1 MKTVIYL
8 DVLLLVN
15 FLVAYLL
22 LRAVGFLCGA
32 PPGFLRTCAGAVPAA
47 LSTLI
52 LLAPPMPAAACILYQ
67 AVSAAGICR
76 AAFPFRGWRGF
87 ARQTVW
93 YFLLNM
99 GLAGAVLLA
108 LSRDLPLGVQTNNL
122 AVYWA
127 VSPTL
132 LVGSAAGVYFVLRL
146 VLALFGAPK
155 DTENWQLRLSL
166 NGANAPPLN
175 ALLDTGFLLRDPLSG
190 QSPILVSYNSLR
202 GTLPPAISVFLERY
216 FAGGC
221 PEFPPGIPVRLI
233 PCKTAGGMRTLPAV
247 GGFFARLSGPGNPRQ
262 AERVLVVFTDQTLA
276 DGSVQALFGKE
287 FYHTTRPLREPAAS
301 AGRERSAVE

>member
-32 PPGFLRTCAGAVPAA
+32 PPGFWRTCIGALLAA

-52 LLAPPMPAAACILYQ
+52 LLAPPLPAAISLLYQ
-67 AVSAAGICR
+67 ASSAAAVCR
-76 AAFPFRGWRGF
+76 AAFSFRGWRGF
-87 ARQTVW
+87 ARQVVW
-93 YFLLNM
+93 YFLLNL

-108 LSRDLPLGVQTNNL
+108 LSRDLPLGAQTNNL

-132 LVGSAAGVYFVLRL
+132 LVGAAAGVYFVLRL

-155 DTENWQLRLSL
+155 ETENWKLRLSL
-166 NGANAPPLN
+166 NGSDSPPLA
-175 ALLDTGFLLRDPLSG
+175 ALMDTGFLLRDPLSG
-190 QSPILVSYNSLR
+190 QAPILASYASLR
-202 GTLPPAISVFLERY
+202 GALPPTIARFLEDF
-216 FAGGC
+216 FAGAC
-221 PEFPPGIPVRLI
+221 PNPPPDAPVRLI

-247 GGFFARLSGPGNPRQ
+247 GGFSARLSGPGAPRQ
-262 AERVLVVFTDQTLA
+262 AERVLVVFTDQTLS
-276 DGSVQALFGKE
+276 DGSVQALFGKD
-287 FYHTTRPLREPAAS
+287 FYHITRPAR

>member
-22 LRAVGFLCGA
+22 LRAVGFVCGA
-32 PPGFLRTCAGAVPAA
+32 PPGFWRTCAGASLAA
-47 LSTLI
+47 LTTLI
-52 LLAPPMPAAACILYQ
+52 LLAPPLPAPVSLLYQ
-67 AVSAAGICR
+67 TASAAGVCR
-76 AAFPFRGWRGF
+76 ASFPFRGWRGF

-93 YFLLNM
+93 YFLLNL

-108 LSRDLPLGVQTNNL
+108 LSRNLPLGAQTNNL

-127 VSPTL
+127 ISPTL
-132 LVGSAAGVYFVLRL
+132 LVGAAAGVYLVLRV
-146 VLALFGAPK
+146 VLALFGVPE
-155 DTENWQLRLSL
+155 DTETWQLCISL
-166 NGANAPPLN
+166 DGSESPPLA

-190 QSPILVSYNSLR
+190 QAPVLVSFASLH
-202 GTLPPAISVFLERY
+202 GTLPAAITAFLESF

-221 PEFPPGIPVRLI
+221 PELPPGIPVRLI

-247 GGFFARLSGPGNPRQ
+247 GGFSARLSSPGDTRQ
-262 AERVLVVFTDQTLA
+262 AERVLVVFTDQIIA

-287 FYHTTRPLREPAAS
+287 FHHTTRPVRKHAAPA
-301 AGRERSAVE
+301 GGERSTVE

>member
-8 DVLLLVN
+8 DVLLLLN

-67 AVSAAGICR
+67 TVSAAGICR

-108 LSRDLPLGVQTNNL
+108 LSRNLPLGVQTNNL

-155 DTENWQLRLSL
+155 DTENWELRLSL

-190 QSPILVSYNSLR
+190 ESPMLVSYNSLR
-202 GTLPPAISVFLERY
+202 GTLPPAISGFLE
-216 FAGGC
+216 A
-221 PEFPPGIPVRLI
+221 L
-233 PCKTAGGMRTLPAV
+233 
-247 GGFFARLSGPGNPRQ
+247 FFRGLSGVSSRDTGTADSLQNRRGHAHTSRRGGIFCPAFRPGEPPSGRTGACGVHRPDSGRRFGAGTVRQ
-262 AERVLVVFTDQTLA
+262 RILSHHPAPARACPIGRT
-276 DGSVQALFGKE
+276 GKE
-287 FYHTTRPLREPAAS
+287 CC
-301 AGRERSAVE
+301 

>member
-22 LRAVGFLCGA
+22 LRAVGFVCGTS
-32 PPGFLRTCAGAVPAA
+32 PGFWRTCAGAALAA
-47 LSTLI
+47 LSALI
-52 LLAPPMPAAACILYQ
+52 LLAPPLPAALSLLYQ
-67 AVSAAGICR
+67 AASAAAVCR
-76 AAFPFRGWRGF
+76 AACPFRGWRCF

-93 YFLLNM
+93 YFLLNL

-108 LSRDLPLGVQTNNL
+108 LSRDLPLGAQTNNF

-132 LVGSAAGVYFVLRL
+132 LAGCALLVYLTLRL
-146 VLALFGAPK
+146 VVLVFGGPK
-155 DTENWQLRLSL
+155 ETERWQLQLSL
-166 NGANAPPLN
+166 NGAELPPLT

-190 QSPILVSYNSLR
+190 QAPVLASYTSMR
-202 GTLPPAISVFLERY
+202 GAVPEAVAVFLEEF
-216 FAGGC
+216 FAGAC
-221 PEFPPGIPVRLI
+221 PEPPPGVPIRLI

-247 GGFFARLSGPGNPRQ
+247 GGFSARLSGTGKVRQ
-262 AERVLVVFTDQTLA
+262 ASRVLVVFTDQTLA
-276 DGSVQALFGKE
+276 DASVQALFGTE
-287 FYHTTRPLREPAAS
+287 FYHTARPVQRQFAQ
-301 AGRERSAVE
+301 AGRERSAAE

>member
-8 DVLLLVN
+8 DILLLVN

-22 LRAVGFLCGA
+22 LRAVGFVCGA
-32 PPGFLRTCAGAVPAA
+32 PPGFWRTCAGALLAA
-47 LSTLI
+47 LATLI
-52 LLAPPMPAAACILYQ
+52 LLAPPMPAAINLLYQ
-67 AVSAAGICR
+67 AASAAAVCR
-76 AAFPFRGWRGF
+76 AAFPFRGWRSF

-99 GLAGAVLLA
+99 GLAGAVILA

-166 NGANAPPLN
+166 NGANAPPLA

-190 QSPILVSYNSLR
+190 QAPVLASYISLR
-202 GTLPPAISVFLERY
+202 GALPPATASFLENF
-216 FAGGC
+216 FAGAC
-221 PEFPPGIPVRLI
+221 PDPPPDTPVRLI

-247 GGFFARLSGPGNPRQ
+247 GGFSVRLSGPGGIRQ

-287 FYHTTRPLREPAAS
+287 FYHTTRPVRKSAAS